1 MSSLDSIYQDLIMDH
16 ARHPHGKGLT
26 SPFDGESFQ
35 VNPTCGDRIQ
45 LRVRLAQADGG
56 SAGGAGAVVLGP
68 GETEGVGAD
77 GAAGKLAAPV
87 LESVS
92 WDGQG
97 CSISQASASMMTDL
111 TAGQSLSEVLALE
124 EAFSRMMRSRGQ
136 GIEEEAAD
144 SLEDAIALEGVSR
157 YPMRVKCALL
167 GWMALKDAVAKA
179 LAGDATPAH
188 IPEGI

>member
-1 MSSLDSIYQDLIMDH
+1 MYQELILDH
-16 ARHPHGKGLT
+16 ARHPHGRGLAE
-26 SPFDGESFQ
+26 SFDGESFQ

-45 LRVRLAQADGG
+45 LRVGLRAAPAPGGEPGAQPGDGG
-56 SAGGAGAVVLGP
+56 EPGAL
-68 GETEGVGAD
+68 
-77 GAAGKLAAPV
+77 V

-97 CSISQASASMMTDL
+97 CSISQASASMMKDL
-111 TAGQSLSEVLALE
+111 VEGKDLAAVEAVAG
-124 EAFSRMMRSRGQ
+124 AFAELMRSRGRGVDQ
-136 GIEEEAAD
+136 AAAE

-167 GWMALKDAVAKA
+167 GWMALKDAAAKA
-179 LAGDATPAH
+179 AAGDASPAR